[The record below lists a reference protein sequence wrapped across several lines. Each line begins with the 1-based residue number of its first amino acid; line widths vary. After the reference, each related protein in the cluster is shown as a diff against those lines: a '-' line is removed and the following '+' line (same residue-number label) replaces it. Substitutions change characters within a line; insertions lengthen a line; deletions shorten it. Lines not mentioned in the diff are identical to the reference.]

1 MKFRFNEINEIKDS
15 FNSEIQERKIMSK
28 TLNKYIA
35 AFDYIVK
42 TLIVL
47 SAISGGVSIISLAS
61 IVGALA
67 EIGSASFT
75 FVFLL
80 KKE

>member
-1 MKFRFNEINEIKDS
+1 
-15 FNSEIQERKIMSK
+15 MSK

-47 SAISGGVSIISLAS
+47 SATSGGVSIVSLAS
-61 IVGALA
+61 IVGAPA
-67 EIGSASFT
+67 EIRSASFT